1 MIGLGGVVLIDLVT
15 FVFAIVTL
23 LLVHF
28 PDTLFRKREEPML
41 QEVVK
46 GWRYIIKRHGL
57 VAMVVFF
64 VVINFLF
71 SVATVLVTPLV
82 LSFGSPA
89 VLGAVMAADGAGML
103 VGSLVMS
110 VWGGT
115 RRRAEGMVGFV
126 TLFGLCAV
134 VMGLRPVPLY
144 PTVGLF
150 GIGVSVALVNAHWQ
164 ALIQT
169 KVGLELQGRVL
180 STNQML
186 AGSMMPLGFV
196 LAGWWA
202 DKMCEPL
209 MAAGGGLAGSV
220 GGLIGAGPGRGM
232 GLMMILT
239 GVMATAWAVLGYRY
253 RPLRYMEDDLPDAI
267 PDAVIVADKDELQR
281 QADHRLL
288 ADTV

>member
-1 MIGLGGVVLIDLVT
+1 
-15 FVFAIVTL
+15 
-23 LLVHF
+23 
-28 PDTLFRKREEPML
+28 
-41 QEVVK
+41 
-46 GWRYIIKRHGL
+46 
-57 VAMVVFF
+57 
-64 VVINFLF
+64 
-71 SVATVLVTPLV
+71 
-82 LSFGSPA
+82 
-89 VLGAVMAADGAGML
+89 
-103 VGSLVMS
+103 
-110 VWGGT
+110 
-115 RRRAEGMVGFV
+115 
-126 TLFGLCAV
+126 
-134 VMGLRPVPLY
+134 
-144 PTVGLF
+144 
-150 GIGVSVALVNAHWQ
+150 VALVNAHWQ